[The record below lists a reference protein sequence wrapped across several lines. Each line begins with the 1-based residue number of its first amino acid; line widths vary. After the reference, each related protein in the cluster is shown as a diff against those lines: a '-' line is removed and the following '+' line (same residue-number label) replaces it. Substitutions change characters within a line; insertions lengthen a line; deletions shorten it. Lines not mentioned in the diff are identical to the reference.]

1 VSGATIALLLIG
13 MGSPIRLGHTWS
25 LTPGSRG
32 GSLVSPSTQRFYGG
46 HSVAQ
51 TNRHKKDIF
60 EIGKVAT
67 YKRELD
73 AALGTRGM
81 LQFILEQPLTKELL
95 MIQNPMATQD
105 QLDDTFQTI
114 MQERH
119 DKLYLACHRRASDI
133 CRCSV
138 ARPPSVP
145 GP

>member
-1 VSGATIALLLIG
+1 
-13 MGSPIRLGHTWS
+13 
-25 LTPGSRG
+25 
-32 GSLVSPSTQRFYGG
+32 
-46 HSVAQ
+46 VAQ

-119 DKLYLACHRRASDI
+119 DKLYLACHRHAYT
-133 CRCSV
+133 
-138 ARPPSVP
+138 
-145 GP
+145 